1 LLFCVWEG
9 AGWLTRLSPKGVHL
23 RDEIAELGPR
33 NWVGLA
39 HTSSKM
45 EETMELALE
54 GGDQGGEKAR
64 CRCLPSVFP
73 SSVKSTFPPPL
84 SAVWV
89 FPPWFQGQWGAY
101 LGHPQ

>member
-1 LLFCVWEG
+1 
-9 AGWLTRLSPKGVHL
+9 
-23 RDEIAELGPR
+23 
-33 NWVGLA
+33 
-39 HTSSKM
+39 
-45 EETMELALE
+45 MELALE